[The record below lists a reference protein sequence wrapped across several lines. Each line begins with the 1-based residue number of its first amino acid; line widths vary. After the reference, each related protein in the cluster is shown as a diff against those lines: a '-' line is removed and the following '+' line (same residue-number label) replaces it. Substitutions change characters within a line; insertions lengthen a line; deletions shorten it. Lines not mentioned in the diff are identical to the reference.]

1 MTAERGD
8 TRIKA
13 AVAQTTIDL
22 LGETLGF
29 HLLGNRAILPVQG
42 NKKPA
47 AGIRNFNNGVDLDQF
62 KGPWAGLAIIN
73 GERSGVLVVDI
84 DKPDLAPPV
93 SFNVK
98 TEKGGH
104 IWIPWEG
111 ERRQR
116 SFAPGVDI
124 LGTGGYAIFSGPGK
138 EFISSAFAD
147 RATVWDWLSSL
158 SGQSSEDPAPAP
170 GTCTCTSTLACTC
183 TSTSTLKIVGT
194 GNDARAYV
202 QSVVPESE
210 NRECVYR
217 EKLAALG
224 FDLKVDT
231 ITKTYAS
238 QMRNTPEGSRNVLCH
253 RYALE
258 VYRCGGDLGTLE
270 QAAIDSGLEPRE
282 VRATIAQ
289 AKADIDF
296 DYRPE
301 TEIYTRVQA
310 WLKAYEDVFFGVM
323 LDVAN
328 ELAYEAIVTNSTR
341 PLVSQTRTA
350 QNIGHDRP
358 YVGRVIKI
366 MQDRYK
372 AVRIHSNPGTW
383 NNGRTHC
390 HNYELTINGDAI

>member
-1 MTAERGD
+1 MTAQRGD
-8 TRIKA
+8 SRIKEV
-13 AVAQTTIDL
+13 VAQTTINL
-22 LGETLGF
+22 LGETLGL
-29 HLLGNRAILPVQG
+29 HLLNNRVILPVQG

-47 AGIRNFNNGVDLDQF
+47 AGIRDFNNGVDLNQF

-84 DKPDLAPPV
+84 DRPDLAPPV
-93 SFNVK
+93 PFNVK

-104 IWIPWEG
+104 IWIPWQG
-111 ERRQR
+111 EPRQHN
-116 SFAPGVDI
+116 FVPGVDI
-124 LGTGGYAIFSGPGK
+124 LGTGGYAIFNGPGK

-147 RATVWDWLSSL
+147 PAPVWDWLSSL
-158 SGQSSEDPAPAP
+158 SGQSSEEPAPAP
-170 GTCTCTSTLACTC
+170 RTCTCTSTLACTC
-183 TSTSTLKIVGT
+183 ISTSTLKIVGT
-194 GNDARAYV
+194 GSGTRAYD
-202 QSVVPESE
+202 QGVVPESE

-224 FDLKVDT
+224 YDLRVNT

-238 QMRNTPEGSRNVLCH
+238 QMKNTSEGSRNVLCH

-258 VYRCGGDLGTLE
+258 VYRCGGDLGALE
-270 QAAIDSGLEPRE
+270 RAAIGSGLEPRE

-301 TEIYTRVQA
+301 TEVYTRVQA
-310 WLKAYEDVFFGVM
+310 WLEAHTDVFRGVM
-323 LDVAN
+323 LDVAQ

-341 PLVSQTRTA
+341 PLLSQTRTA

-372 AVRIHSNPGTW
+372 AVRIHPNPGTW

-390 HNYELTINGDAI
+390 HNYELTIDGNAI